1 MTDFKID
8 QGKEWLATLSGIDCS
23 YGNKWNKPSDGHDS
37 VTKVWYFDVQ
47 WSDCPVEVEE
57 QVIKAW
63 QDYDLGNDR
72 YIFKCKLDEELFND
86 YPAIYFWLEHK
97 GVQKG
102 EKVIVHWWW

>member
-1 MTDFKID
+1 MDFTID
-8 QGKEWLATLSGIDCS
+8 QGKEWLASLSGKDTS
-23 YGNKWNKPSDGHDS
+23 YGNKWDKPSDGHDS

-57 QVIKAW
+57 QVIQVW
-63 QDYDLGNDR
+63 EDYELGNDR
-72 YIFKCKLDEELFND
+72 YMFKCNLDEELFEE